1 MMLKIFRRLLSR
13 ISLMVQSLVQIEPCE
28 LGKGIK
34 AWVVLVG
41 KSLVFGMVKLGRR
54 LVEY

>member
-1 MMLKIFRRLLSR
+1 MMLKIFGRLLSR
-13 ISLMVQSLVQIEPCE
+13 ISLMVKSLVQIEPCE

-34 AWVVLVG
+34 AGVVLVG